1 MAEGGQPPPANLLLH
16 VRHGVAG
23 MVAALGLVPMIAA
36 VSAVLAARHV
46 GAAVRHAAKAPVE
59 SVRAKVALMSLNLV
73 IGILR
78 KVAGEID
85 WFH

>member
-1 MAEGGQPPPANLLLH
+1 MLLH
-16 VRHGVAG
+16 VRHGVAD
-23 MVAALGLVPMIAA
+23 VIAALGLVPMIAA

-59 SVRAKVALMSLNLV
+59 SVRAKAALMNLNLV